1 MTRIIRIDPS
11 SLFSHLL
18 IPAIEVLK
26 AGGVVAYPTE
36 TFYGLGV
43 DAFNEDALQRIYAIK
58 QRDFFQPLSVLIPR
72 QDSLSEYAE
81 DTPEV
86 AWKLMDR
93 FWPGPLT
100 LVVSAAS
107 CLPSVLCSQT
117 NKVAVRIS
125 SHPIAKALTEDL
137 GSPITATSANISG
150 ATSPTTPEEVAR
162 QLGDTVDLIIDGGQ
176 TKGDKPSTIVD
187 VTQTPPQLIREGA
200 IPFWEIEALLRL
212 QKDRVN

>member
-86 AWKLMDR
+86 AWKLIDR

-117 NKVAVRIS
+117 NKVAGRIS
-125 SHPIAKALTEDL
+125 SHPSAKALTEDL